1 MGEDKS
7 IMLVAFPIVFKIN
20 NFGKEIYKPYKNVV
34 LFASTFENSINL
46 TDVILWWSIIL
57 KLMLLINFLVFRTI
71 FGILKNMT

>member
-34 LFASTFENSINL
+34 LLASTFENSINL

-57 KLMLLINFLVFRTI
+57 KLMLF
-71 FGILKNMT
+71 

>member
-34 LFASTFENSINL
+34 LLASTFENSINL
-46 TDVILWWSIIL
+46 TDVIL
-57 KLMLLINFLVFRTI
+57 
-71 FGILKNMT
+71 